1 MKKILYIDY
10 DLQVGHVNFNR
21 IQIDALKATGADVRL
36 VLHRYMYERL
46 PYPIEMYDYIV
57 PTVLKYRNGHPV
69 INRLAFL
76 VTLLLIRLKVN
87 IGKYSNV
94 IIGYCDEIS
103 LWMLPPAKGMY
114 IFMHRTAGLME
125 SSLKCRL
132 CQSLARK
139 NTFLVFNSHM
149 GNILEQVGI
158 TSYKISPHGCVN
170 AFDTDTN
177 ADTARNHGLTI
188 FHPSAKIN
196 RRFIDDVLSDRNV
209 LRFIEEKD
217 IKILLKECD
226 DNLKI
231 VHKNIAY
238 LPSMIEFEEYKIVFA
253 SSDIIL
259 LSYPESFSGQVSGV
273 SFECVANRKR
283 TMIYSHPSLEYC
295 RSFYNYDPIFANA
308 QEFVC
313 LCTKLM
319 ENSSLKCTASAK
331 SLAPTYD
338 FLK

>member
-21 IQIDALKATGADVRL
+21 IQIDALKATGAEVRL
-36 VLHRYMYERL
+36 VLHEYMYERL
-46 PYPIEMYDYIV
+46 PYPIEMYDYVI
-57 PTVLKYRNGHPV
+57 PTILKYRNGHPI

-76 VTLLLIRLKVN
+76 ITLLLIRLKVN
-87 IGKYSNV
+87 TGKYGNV

-132 CQSLARK
+132 CRKLATK

-149 GNILEQVGI
+149 GNMLEQIGI

-170 AFDTDTN
+170 AFD
-177 ADTARNHGLTI
+177 ADTDATKNNNLTI
-188 FHPSAKIN
+188 FHPSAKIS
-196 RRFIDDVLSDRNV
+196 RKFLTDVLSDRNV
-209 LRFIEEKD
+209 LCFIEENN
-217 IKILLKECD
+217 IQILLKECEE
-226 DNLKI
+226 NIKI

-238 LPSMIEFEEYKIVFA
+238 LPSMIDFKEYKRVFV

-295 RSFYNYDPIFANA
+295 RNFYNYDPIFSNA

-313 LCTKLM
+313 LCMKLM
-319 ENSSLKCTASAK
+319 ENSSLICTASVK